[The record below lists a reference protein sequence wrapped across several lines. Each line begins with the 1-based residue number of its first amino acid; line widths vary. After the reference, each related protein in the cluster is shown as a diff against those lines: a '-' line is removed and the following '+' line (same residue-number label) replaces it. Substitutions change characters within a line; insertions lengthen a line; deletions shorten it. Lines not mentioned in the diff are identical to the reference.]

1 MEYIS
6 NGCTYYHSIYQLHI
20 VDLKYSFQLFPAH
33 DFEYTNP
40 LLICRQAEVT
50 RLHEE
55 LAALKVATQQVNDD
69 QKASSPQGV
78 KDNKSLD
85 IRSSVVSKADALS
98 SLRSSSSHH
107 STLAPPTPQVFHTGV
122 S

>member
-1 MEYIS
+1 M
-6 NGCTYYHSIYQLHI
+6 
-20 VDLKYSFQLFPAH
+20 
-33 DFEYTNP
+33 
-40 LLICRQAEVT
+40 CRQAEVT

-55 LAALKVATQQVNDD
+55 LAALKVASQQVNDD

-107 STLAPPTPQVFHTGV
+107 STSAPPTPQVFHMGV